1 VRRLGKLVL
10 AALVGLAGCATSGG
24 DDFDYETCG
33 VRPRIVIPVE
43 MRGNVPLMIAMV
55 KQRPATLILDTG
67 ADGVVLTEAALQRF
81 DLKTDSRIISSNG
94 IGGQSRYFAGNMQD
108 LTVGGVAV
116 PDHQISVLP
125 NSSVLASRGMVDGL
139 FGVSVLSVFETELD
153 MPRNR
158 VTLYAGH
165 LCPQTVLPPWTTPY
179 TSLDIEDSPKHKF
192 LVKVRL
198 DGREL
203 TALLDTG
210 SAVSL
215 VSTPAASGL
224 GVSDAELA
232 QAPKATL
239 AGTGPNTAAASL
251 HVFHAI
257 AIGDIVID
265 APRILV
271 AAQPVAGIDMVI
283 GSDFLGHRRVWLSWA
298 RRKVFIE
305 RAVPAG
311 L

>member
-1 VRRLGKLVL
+1 MRRFWLL
-10 AALVGLAGCATSGG
+10 ALACLLGLAGCTTSGG
-24 DDFDYETCG
+24 DDFDFETCG

-43 MRGNVPLMIAMV
+43 IRGNVPVMIAMV
-55 KQRPATLILDTG
+55 KQHPAMLILDTG

-81 DLKTDSRIISSNG
+81 DLKTDARVISSNG
-94 IGGQSRYFAGNMQD
+94 IGGQSRYFAGNLQD
-108 LTVGGVAV
+108 LTVGGVPV

-165 LCPQTVLPPWTTPY
+165 LCPQTVLPPWGTPY
-179 TSLDIEDSPKHKF
+179 TSIDVEDSPKRKF

-198 DGREL
+198 DGQEM

-210 SAVSL
+210 SSVSL
-215 VSTPAASGL
+215 VSAPAAAGL
-224 GVSDAELA
+224 GVSEAELA

-251 HVFHAI
+251 HVFREL
-257 AIGDIVID
+257 AIGDIVIS
-265 APRILV
+265 APRLLV

-283 GSDFLGHRRVWLSWA
+283 GSDFLAHRRVWLSWA

-305 RAVPAG
+305 RPVSAG
-311 L
+311 G